1 MACPQQHRCTLHQQ
15 MDGPGAL
22 TPWRNLYCDSGFERC
37 VRYRLAT
44 IRSPVPADLLPD
56 GRTARIGEAQ
66 V

>member
-1 MACPQQHRCTLHQQ
+1 

-56 GRTARIGEAQ
+56 GRTAEIGEAQ